1 MKIKFLLALSLVF
14 LFTVPVL
21 AQNNAKKILDRLYCP
36 SGQMP
41 VQDVVIELEEMSSEG
56 STGKMALSSKDKIYF
71 KKNCRIRID
80 IIISDPGGQ
89 LDGRQMTIIRD
100 GTHAFHYLSTG
111 QYPVK
116 KKLDIPSPPLNML
129 FGVMQ
134 YPQDAANTYSIVGTE
149 VIDGVKAAKISIKN
163 GKSEQF
169 VWVDPKRLVPL
180 KLEVDSKK
188 GKDAVKKTVVYK
200 DIGMTK
206 DGRYIPMKLEKY
218 TNGTM
223 TELIV
228 YKALVINSDINDDLF
243 TPMEKFL
250 K

>member
-1 MKIKFLLALSLVF
+1 MKIKFLLAISLVF

-41 VQDVVIELEEMSSEG
+41 VQDAVIELEEMSADG
-56 STGKMALSSKDKIYF
+56 STGKMSLSSKDKIYF

-80 IIISDPGGQ
+80 VVISDPGGQ

-116 KKLDIPSPPLNML
+116 KKLDIPSAPLNML

-149 VIDGVKAAKISIKN
+149 VIDGVKTAKISIKN
-163 GKSEQF
+163 GSSEKT

-180 KLEVDSKK
+180 KLELESQK
-188 GKDAVKKTVVYK
+188 GKDKVKKTVIYK
-200 DIGMTK
+200 EIGMTK

-218 TNGTM
+218 TNGTL

-228 YKALVINSDINDDLF
+228 YKALVINTDINDDLF